1 MENSAPALLRGRD
14 LDLTGRFHRRDGQ
27 NAVCIDLGFWRV
39 AAGDAP
45 SDLVG
50 LAEILHGCG
59 ELRGCTGLHGAALGA
74 DRNIQ
79 AVIDIDLLGGIARI
93 VFKPDVN
100 AVGRAADG
108 SKNCMVVCHASTN
121 AARDLDGLPAF
132 AVCDDLIAD
141 DMPVGAHRLC
151 QAAVGAVSDEAKKP
165 SRPGVNCGPDRVH
178 RASLPGAVRGRHAWY
193 PAWHHAACA
202 GRRGALPG
210 GRNACA

>member
-27 NAVCIDLGFWRV
+27 NAVCIDLGFRRV
-39 AAGDAP
+39 VVGDAP

-50 LAEILHGCG
+50 LAGVFHGCG

-108 SKNCMVVCHASTN
+108 SKNCMVVCHAGTN
-121 AARDLDGLPAF
+121 AARDFNGIAAVPVRDGLIS
-132 AVCDDLIAD
+132 V
-141 DMPVGAHRLC
+141 
-151 QAAVGAVSDEAKKP
+151 KK
-165 SRPGVNCGPDRVH
+165 
-178 RASLPGAVRGRHAWY
+178 ASTR
-193 PAWHHAACA
+193 
-202 GRRGALPG
+202 
-210 GRNACA
+210 

>member
-1 MENSAPALLRGRD
+1 MENLAPALLRGRD

-141 DMPVGAHRLC
+141 DMPVGAHRLR
-151 QAAVGAVSDEAKKP
+151 QAAVGAVNSAVIGLAVLVGEGGVHCGGHADFGDAHGDWPPLPRWLP
-165 SRPGVNCGPDRVH
+165 SR
-178 RASLPGAVRGRHAWY
+178 A
-193 PAWHHAACA
+193 
-202 GRRGALPG
+202 
-210 GRNACA
+210 

>member
-108 SKNCMVVCHASTN
+108 SKNCMVVCHTPADAAGDFNGIAAVPVRDGLISVKKAST
-121 AARDLDGLPAF
+121 R
-132 AVCDDLIAD
+132 
-141 DMPVGAHRLC
+141 
-151 QAAVGAVSDEAKKP
+151 
-165 SRPGVNCGPDRVH
+165 
-178 RASLPGAVRGRHAWY
+178 
-193 PAWHHAACA
+193 
-202 GRRGALPG
+202 
-210 GRNACA
+210 

>member
-141 DMPVGAHRLC
+141 DMPVGAHRLR
-151 QAAVGAVSDEAKKP
+151 QAAVGAVNSAVIG
-165 SRPGVNCGPDRVH
+165 SRG
-178 RASLPGAVRGRHAWY
+178 
-193 PAWHHAACA
+193 
-202 GRRGALPG
+202 
-210 GRNACA
+210 